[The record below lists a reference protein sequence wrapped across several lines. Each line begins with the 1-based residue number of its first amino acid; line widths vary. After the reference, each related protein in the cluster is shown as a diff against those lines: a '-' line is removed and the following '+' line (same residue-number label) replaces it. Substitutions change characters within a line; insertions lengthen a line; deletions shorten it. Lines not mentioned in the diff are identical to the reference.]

1 MANTLEIIS
10 GISFLVAF
18 EYPIVLFITAFISS
32 FKSKHVWC
40 VSMYL
45 YPIFIA
51 VSLFCFCFPDGE
63 YILNPIRINTE
74 LLILYIPMILVP
86 LVVQLKS
93 FNKKTRLILMWIFT
107 TLISIIAVLVL
118 VLILI
123 FVMGARMQFGY
134 IIPTLLKTSV

>member
-18 EYPIVLFITAFISS
+18 VYPIVLFITAFISS

-51 VSLFCFCFPDGE
+51 LSLFSFCFSDGE
-63 YILNPIRINTE
+63 YIFNPIITNLE
-74 LLILYIPMILVP
+74 LLSLYIPMILVP

-93 FNKKTRLILMWIFT
+93 YNKKTRLILMWIFT

-118 VLILI
+118 IL
-123 FVMGARMQFGY
+123 MLASAMLARRQFGY
-134 IIPTLLKTSV
+134 LDHVL